1 MTLPRLSIYYQTTT
15 SLHLHQATHPML
27 CTHARMHAHRNR
39 FRSFLPLPCPNPP
52 TCPPA
57 GNVTHGLQSLILSV
71 VPGLLCSHP
80 GAYSTHRKRIMQ
92 TKLRVVPVLILM
104 QSTQSNLKVDC
115 THTQLSKS
123 LHEHTAER
131 VCSVSTCTYLVR
143 VKCSITRMQA

>member
-1 MTLPRLSIYYQTTT
+1 MTLPRLSVYYQTTT

-27 CTHARMHAHRNR
+27 RTHARTHTATV
-39 FRSFLPLPCPNPP
+39 SGASCPILCPNPP

-115 THTQLSKS
+115 THTQPSKS
-123 LHEHTAER
+123 LHEHTAES

-143 VKCSITRMQA
+143 VKCSKTHM